1 HLKLVGRP
9 PFNRAVCGNYLEYT
23 DQTIAFEPDDS
34 TALINL
40 DTADGTQSS
49 AVRIDFAVTLQ
60 TGQPNPLKRANQ
72 FQVLKARIP
81 AIKDY
86 TLRRKATRVSRF
98 DHRREVL
105 VLVHRVLL
113 LVKNAIVNRDV
124 TITISPEQSNK
135 VDAGNNPVML
145 ARPMANNQ

>member
-1 HLKLVGRP
+1 SLRFKPTDACVITMTLKPQKRSQTKIDVVTPCATATNLRTFNQTELLDAAMVVLNRPREACPFDSFQISHLKLVGRP

-60 TGQPNPLKRANQ
+60 TGQPNPLK
-72 FQVLKARIP
+72 
-81 AIKDY
+81 
-86 TLRRKATRVSRF
+86 
-98 DHRREVL
+98 
-105 VLVHRVLL
+105 
-113 LVKNAIVNRDV
+113 
-124 TITISPEQSNK
+124 
-135 VDAGNNPVML
+135 
-145 ARPMANNQ
+145 